1 MHAVPR
7 RYLPHRSRRCSPVS
21 SRTSPRYEE
30 LAVDAAIR
38 GGRERIFKTLLAH
51 PLVGQI
57 DLANGLTDRL
67 LAANHE
73 YLPWADASR

>member
-1 MHAVPR
+1 PLFAGLIAHVTA
-7 RYLPHRSRRCSPVS
+7 
-21 SRTSPRYEE
+21 YEE
-30 LAVDAAIR
+30 LAVEAAIR
-38 GGRERIFKTLLAH
+38 GGRERIFKALLAH